1 MSQAPRISTNA
12 LEHNHSIVV
21 FVNIDW
27 KASRHATVASANRNM
42 TLLKTTVG
50 SIIRTH
56 EPVVICFCEVGES
69 SNPLT
74 LYQMSTVSQ
83 AIEDTWHEL
92 LQSTQLQCSF
102 KEGYP
107 YLTVWDSSRVHCF
120 NFHITKCYEPQP
132 FRTAQLFGMR
142 AATLEVDIVNIHL
155 ASGKPT
161 LTDAARKGSLRNI
174 LQRKSSLHDGTIGQS
189 RSFLV
194 GGDMNTSKERMSL
207 IFSTLKREHLLQSDA
222 MPNFIEPP
230 HGKHGDLAIAMDQD
244 VSLAC
249 GEAINHDLQH
259 VPVALKLLHRIPTQN
274 EELEHVRTGHLRPA
288 HYNNSVS
295 SCAASEIA
303 EDVRP
308 QDSTTSLCTATEHA
322 ESIMI
327 APDLRADPSPD
338 QGKAQWLRFC
348 SQTALPTQKEEL
360 EHVGTGHLKPAHY
373 NNSVS
378 SCAASEIAEI
388 EETAG
393 GAAQWLRFC
402 PQTALPTQ
410 KEELEHVH
418 TGHLR
423 PAHYNNSVSSCAASE
438 IAEIAEIAGGAGA
451 VRGASRLPGFGA
463 RPPTFERHWTGKCN
477 YISIAGVCCNNP
489 CAREAVHKG
498 HCRCLLHFRNKTE
511 TGTAT
516 EHGPDSP
523 CTATEHAEA
532 QQDNESASPYPNNDS
547 INDVEPYTHND
558 HDGQMSVSWVTD
570 DELTWQYEDKN
581 ANHLGPEAEK
591 LYCSISLLMWSANL
605 DNLEV
610 EKIIHDC
617 IQERLTSS
625 CDVIHSME
633 EICYPFFFA
642 ERTDNTKWKPHDL
655 YQIIQNLLWY
665 DWFRQGVL
673 HKYGLPATTT
683 LTEAQCADCWKDYL
697 IWFRKNELRGNQRS
711 AATSTYMA
719 ARMHRDVGNRFA
731 VYATWKFGLP
741 TMGEPL
747 RQTCLQ
753 AAMLQSVLS
762 WQDKR
767 ALWEHVDLC
776 ISWCQSV
783 AQDIRQRKTTDKYI
797 EDKRKSGSWKQTG
810 LNDTELA
817 ARQHK
822 QQQQQQHRWRR

>member
-1 MSQAPRISTNA
+1 MSHAPRISTDV
-12 LEHNHSIVV
+12 LEHNHFVVV

-42 TLLKTTVG
+42 TLLTTTVR
-50 SIIRTH
+50 SIVRTH
-56 EPVVICFCEVGES
+56 EPVVICFCEVGEA

-74 LYQMSTVSQ
+74 LCQMSTLSQ

-92 LQSTQLQCSF
+92 LQSTQLQHAF
-102 KEGYP
+102 EQGYP

-155 ASGKPT
+155 SSGKQT
-161 LTDAARKGSLRNI
+161 LTDAARKGSLRSI
-174 LQRKSSLHDGTIGQS
+174 LQKKSSLHDGTIGES
-189 RSFLV
+189 RSFLL
-194 GGDMNTSKERMSL
+194 GGDMNTSRTRMSL
-207 IFSTLKREHLLQSDA
+207 IFSTLKREHLLQSDV
-222 MPNFIEPP
+222 MPNIIEAP
-230 HGKHGDLAIAMDQD
+230 HGKHGDLAVAMDQD

-249 GEAINHDLQH
+249 GKAMNHDPQH
-259 VPVALKLLHRIPTQN
+259 VPVALKLPHSQTALPTQQ
-274 EELEHVRTGHLRPA
+274 EELERVRRWRPA
-288 HYNNSVS
+288 YYNNSVS
-295 SCAASEIA
+295 SGAASEIA
-303 EDVRP
+303 EDARP
-308 QDSTTSLCTATEHA
+308 QDSPTSPCTATEHA

-327 APDLRADPSPD
+327 LPDLHAHPSRE
-338 QGKAQWLRFC
+338 QGNAQL
-348 SQTALPTQKEEL
+348 
-360 EHVGTGHLKPAHY
+360 V
-373 NNSVS
+373 
-378 SCAASEIAEI
+378 
-388 EETAG
+388 
-393 GAAQWLRFC
+393 RFC

-410 KEELEHVH
+410 KEELEHVR

-423 PAHYNNSVSSCAASE
+423 PAHYNTSVSSCAA
-438 IAEIAEIAGGAGA
+438 AEMPED
-451 VRGASRLPGFGA
+451 A
-463 RPPTFERHWTGKCN
+463 RPQDSLTSP
-477 YISIAGVCCNNP
+477 
-489 CAREAVHKG
+489 
-498 HCRCLLHFRNKTE
+498 
-511 TGTAT
+511 GTAT

-532 QQDNESASPYPNNDS
+532 QQDD
-547 INDVEPYTHND
+547 
-558 HDGQMSVSWVTD
+558 
-570 DELTWQYEDKN
+570 DKN

-617 IQERLTSS
+617 IQERLKGSY
-625 CDVIHSME
+625 DVIDSME

-642 ERTDNTKWKPHDL
+642 DRGDNSKWKPHDL

-665 DWFRQGVL
+665 DWFRQRVL
-673 HKYGLPATTT
+673 HRYGLPATTT
-683 LTEAQCADCWKDYL
+683 LTETQCAECWKDFL
-697 IWFRKNELRGNQRS
+697 NWFRQNELRPDQRRG
-711 AATSTYMA
+711 ATSTYMA

-731 VYATWKFGLP
+731 VYSTWKFGLP

-776 ISWCQSV
+776 ISWCQWV
-783 AQDIRQRKTTDKYI
+783 AEDIRQRKSTEKYV

-822 QQQQQQHRWRR
+822 QQQQHRWRR